1 VKVEKVKFKRC
12 KFGETKCTDLN
23 LKLSS
28 SVFEKPASLA
38 EKKIEMGKIP
48 GVTYQIFL
56 IRHSASDT

>member
-1 VKVEKVKFKRC
+1 M
-12 KFGETKCTDLN
+12 FGETKCTDLN